1 MKKIKFRPMVLED
14 QKIKLKKRPI
24 RGQKYNHSLESS
36 VQDFKHFDAKITIN
50 DTLDE
55 LVILNKK
62 YKDGLINGERHV

>member
-1 MKKIKFRPMVLED
+1 MVLED